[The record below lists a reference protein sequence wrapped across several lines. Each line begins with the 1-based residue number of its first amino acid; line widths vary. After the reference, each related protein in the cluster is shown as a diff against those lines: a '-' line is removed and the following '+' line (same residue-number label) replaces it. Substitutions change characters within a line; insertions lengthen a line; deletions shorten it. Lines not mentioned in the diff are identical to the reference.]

1 VKEGRNKKEEGVGG
15 EKKIPWERMNEGKF
29 LVTGGAGFI
38 GSHIA
43 SRLLEE
49 GYETIVLDDL
59 SLGKPE
65 NVPKGARLLTY
76 PCELALIPKDL
87 YGLRGIFHLGMPSSS
102 PMYRERPGLAG
113 LTVREFEVILRLA
126 EREGCRLVY
135 ASTSSLYNGN
145 PIPWH
150 EGLPIHATDIYTETR
165 YWMERLARVYASL
178 YGVESVGLRFFSVYG
193 PGERHKGRFAN
204 MISQMLWSLKRGE
217 EIVLYGDGSQTR
229 DFVWVEDVADACLK
243 AMYARLPSLSESSS
257 ESASE
262 SESSMVS
269 SSASSSS
276 PDSSGL
282 CEVFNVGYGRAYS
295 FNEVLSMLSEAL
307 GVKPKVRYA
316 ENPIRNYVWHT
327 LADTRKAER
336 LLGFKASVSLKEG
349 IRRLVDSE
357 LITFVFQ
364 SQKSL

>member
-1 VKEGRNKKEEGVGG
+1 MSMNENRNRDRNRK
-15 EKKIPWERMNEGKF
+15 EGKF

-43 SRLLEE
+43 SRLVEE

-87 YGLRGIFHLGMPSSS
+87 YGLKGIFHLGMPSSS
-102 PMYRERPGLAG
+102 PMYRDRPGLAG
-113 LTVREFEVILRLA
+113 LTIREFEVILRLA

-150 EGLPIHATDIYTETR
+150 EGLPIYATDIYTETR
-165 YWMERLARVYASL
+165 YWMERLARVYAGL

-229 DFVWVEDVADACLK
+229 DFVWVEDVAEACMK
-243 AMYARLPSLSESSS
+243 AMYADLP
-257 ESASE
+257 SE
-262 SESSMVS
+262 SE
-269 SSASSSS
+269 
-276 PDSSGL
+276 G
-282 CEVFNVGYGRAYS
+282 CEVLNVGYGKAYS

-307 GVKPKVRYA
+307 GIKPKVRYV
-316 ENPIRNYVWHT
+316 ENPIRNYVRHT

-336 LLGFKASVSLKEG
+336 LLGFRASVSLKEG
-349 IRRLVDSE
+349 IERLVDSG
-357 LITFVFQ
+357 
-364 SQKSL
+364 

>member
-1 VKEGRNKKEEGVGG
+1 MSMNENRNRDQDRK
-15 EKKIPWERMNEGKF
+15 EGKF

-38 GSHIA
+38 GSHIV
-43 SRLLEE
+43 SRLIKE

-87 YGLRGIFHLGMPSSS
+87 YGLKGIFHLGMPSSS
-102 PMYRERPGLAG
+102 PMYRDRPGLAG
-113 LTVREFEVILRLA
+113 LTIREFEVILRLA

-150 EGLPIHATDIYTETR
+150 EGLPIYATDIYTETR

-178 YGVESVGLRFFSVYG
+178 YGVESIGLRFFSVYG

-217 EIVLYGDGSQTR
+217 EIVLYGNGSQSR
-229 DFVWVEDVADACLK
+229 DFVWVEDVAEACLK
-243 AMYARLPSLSESSS
+243 AMDARLLSLL

-262 SESSMVS
+262 SESSMASSSSSSS
-269 SSASSSS
+269 SSAS
-276 PDSSGL
+276 DSSGI

-307 GVKPKVRYA
+307 GIKPKVRYV

-327 LADTRKAER
+327 LADPRKAER
-336 LLGFKASVSLKEG
+336 LLGFRASVSLKEG
-349 IRRLVDSE
+349 IGRLVNS
-357 LITFVFQ
+357 I
-364 SQKSL
+364 